1 MPTPTSLLLDVL
13 AKSCFSLFELT
24 DSRLE
29 LIIVQAMR
37 KTPIPAM
44 RDKTAV
50 AIWTGVINKLYFARL
65 CVRVGFSRTAFAA
78 PSYNPIIVYVN
89 YKEKSDDCKTECS
102 TCFIIRQ
109 NAHKTRYVLCAYATR
124 FVYKHIKNEAK
135 FAALRLFLG
144 KNAKIKHDSCNESC
158 REEVDFPKFVYNKK
172 IPTQVVLDWWNGLKS
187 SSSCK
192 LPVKSF
198 SSKMPR

>member
-1 MPTPTSLLLDVL
+1 M
-13 AKSCFSLFELT
+13 
-24 DSRLE
+24 
-29 LIIVQAMR
+29 
-37 KTPIPAM
+37 
-44 RDKTAV
+44 
-50 AIWTGVINKLYFARL
+50 
-65 CVRVGFSRTAFAA
+65 
-78 PSYNPIIVYVN
+78 
-89 YKEKSDDCKTECS
+89 
-102 TCFIIRQ
+102 
-109 NAHKTRYVLCAYATR
+109 LCAYATR